1 MYFHTMARK
10 EVGWRIQRQREIR
23 GKGKLKSDKIKTG
36 YKRLLKKKEGEK
48 SFLFFSSAFLAL
60 YSFVALLFSRLF
72 LPLRGKG
79 AFTSEKVAYRFIFI
93 VSMNVYHGRTLK
105 LSERSPDCCGSV
117 ARVLLARV
125 VRGIGHA
132 LVIANFHP
140 LETDVNCR
148 CVVARE

>member
-1 MYFHTMARK
+1 M
-10 EVGWRIQRQREIR
+10 R

-36 YKRLLKKKEGEK
+36 YERRLKKKKKKREK
-48 SFLFFSSAFLAL
+48 SFLFFSFFSSAFLAL
-60 YSFVALLFSRLF
+60 YSFVTLLFSRLF

-105 LSERSPDCCGSV
+105 LSVHSPDCCGSV